1 MNCVCMYPIG
11 VSFFQVTYVNIQ
23 RSLILY
29 VSYRKLHYAIN
40 ICLHHLKSILRTFD
54 PAFCPNF
61 CIYLLESY
69 FISLRKFRITTPIE
83 LYSINPCSH
92 QTSYFFLMMVSRS
105 QIADKIASIIEGAR
119 QLKDDGNRPFRAVSD
134 RKLVQDFARALPKPC
149 KLRDSRGT
157 SVRNCMH
164 VLTL

>member
-1 MNCVCMYPIG
+1 MLGNTIG
-11 VSFFQVTYVNIQ
+11 FKPFYQPRDNNT
-23 RSLILY
+23 
-29 VSYRKLHYAIN
+29 
-40 ICLHHLKSILRTFD
+40 LRTFD

-105 QIADKIASIIEGAR
+105 QIADKITSIIEGAR
-119 QLKDDGNRPFRAVSD
+119 QLKDDRNRPFRAVSD

-157 SVRNCMH
+157 SVRNWPCDYIKRH
-164 VLTL
+164 VRFHKTIIRRP